1 MFFNF
6 LTEGATTTP
15 TPTTSPIPTI
25 IMMVVMGVLVIGMMF
40 FSSRKNKKEKKQY
53 EDMLQNLQIGDEVTT
68 IGGIIGRIVSVKGE
82 TVLVETGRDK
92 VKIRFLR
99 SAIKSV
105 DVKAEDAA
113 N

>member
-15 TPTTSPIPTI
+15 TTTTSPIPTI